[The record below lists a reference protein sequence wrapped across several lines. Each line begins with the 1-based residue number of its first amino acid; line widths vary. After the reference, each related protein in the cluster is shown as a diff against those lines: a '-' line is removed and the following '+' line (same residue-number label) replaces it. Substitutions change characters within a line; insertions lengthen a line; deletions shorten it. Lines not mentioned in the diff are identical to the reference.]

1 MSDGGTTYDVRVYRT
16 EVYKGV
22 RVNTYRVRW
31 KTGHRLWREGFR
43 TAAQA
48 DSFRSAL
55 LTTARKGEAFS
66 LISGKPTAWERAK
79 ADISWY
85 DFACAYVDMK
95 WKQASAKYR
104 KDIARALTSATPA
117 MLAEAR
123 GRPNDASIRR
133 ALVQWAFNAKQRA
146 NPPEDVAEVLA
157 WVTRASAPVS
167 ALAEPATARR
177 MLELA
182 TGTVDGKNAAAST
195 ARRHRT
201 ILANAMDYAIER
213 GLLDTNPIR
222 VLKWTTPKVSS
233 QVDRRSVVNPR
244 QARALLAAVRAQQP
258 SGPRLVAFFAVMY
271 YAGLRPEEAINLRQD
286 NLVFPPCVWDEENQQ
301 CQDPPDDQ
309 DWGELHLRSATPDAG
324 SEWTDDGSSRERR
337 QLKHRAE
344 GDTRIVPTHPELTRL
359 LRDHLASFG
368 PTEDG
373 RLFAGVRGG
382 ELPTI
387 TYRRAWTKARQIALS
402 AAEQASP
409 LARRPY
415 DLRHACLSTW
425 LNGGVYPTQVAEWA
439 GHGVDVLL
447 RIYAKC
453 IAGQDELAKRRIS
466 EALRQDLRKS
476 PSTDEDTRT
485 GRPSSPNFGTY
496 LAQRAADDS
505 FGPHTAA
512 QPPGIHDQES
522 LASPQVEAPYQR
534 LR

>member
-1 MSDGGTTYDVRVYRT
+1 MMSDGGTTYDVRVYRT

-22 RVNTYRVRW
+22 KVITYRVRW

-55 LTTARKGEAFS
+55 MTAARKGEAFS
-66 LISGKPTAWERAK
+66 LSTGRPTAWERAK
-79 ADISWY
+79 ADVSWY
-85 DFACAYVDMK
+85 EFACAYADMK

-104 KDIARALTSATPA
+104 KDIARALTAATPA

-123 GRPNDASIRR
+123 GRPDDASIRR
-133 ALVQWAFNAKQRA
+133 ALMRWGFNTKQRT
-146 NPPEDVAEVLA
+146 NPPDDMAEVLA
-157 WVTRASAPVS
+157 WVARSSAPVS
-167 ALAEPATARR
+167 ALTEPTMARR
-177 MLELA
+177 MLDLA

-213 GLLDTNPIR
+213 GLLETNPIR
-222 VLKWTTPKVSS
+222 VLKWTAPKVSS

-244 QARALLAAVRAQQP
+244 QARALLDAVRAQQP

-271 YAGLRPEEAINLRQD
+271 YAGLRPEEAINLGQD
-286 NLVFPPCVWDEENQQ
+286 NLVLPPRVWNEDCQLW
-301 CQDPPDDQ
+301 QDPPEEQ
-309 DWGELHLRSATPDAG
+309 DWGELHLRGATPDAG
-324 SEWTDDGSSRERR
+324 SEWTDDGSPRERR

-344 GDTRIVPTHPELTRL
+344 GDTRIVPIHPELTRL

-368 PTEDG
+368 PGEDG

-387 TYRRAWTKARQIALS
+387 TYRRAWVKARQVALTP
-402 AAEQASP
+402 AEQASP

-466 EALRQDLRKS
+466 EALRQD
-476 PSTDEDTRT
+476 
-485 GRPSSPNFGTY
+485 
-496 LAQRAADDS
+496 
-505 FGPHTAA
+505 
-512 QPPGIHDQES
+512 
-522 LASPQVEAPYQR
+522 
-534 LR
+534 